1 MDLRN
6 TYLKSR
12 NKLLQKMEEQR
23 NETDSVIKKTLRQ
36 KIIEKYLD
44 PDSGLLDKMLG
55 CGILTWE
62 EFDDIAT
69 RGSQRSKNEQLLK
82 LILQRNLYE
91 RFLSLLKETQHE
103 HLVDYG
109 SGKLD

>member
-12 NKLLQKMEEQR
+12 NKFLQTMEEQR

-69 RGSQRSKNEQLLK
+69 RGKRRATKAHLWYMRLRKDS
-82 LILQRNLYE
+82 YE
-91 RFLSLLKETQHE
+91 RFLSLLKE
-103 HLVDYG
+103 
-109 SGKLD
+109 